1 MKVYQTVTK
10 EADVEL
16 DQLLGK
22 ENRIYKPRQLNE
34 MNINP
39 IRLST
44 TSDELALYLYESAYI
59 RPEFKVEGN
68 VVQIPCFFAKVEG
81 HIEQYISAARD
92 YSAKHNKLIVIS
104 SGYHMLERRGLLM
117 GLDKNIF
124 VDGKLNV
131 NMAMDNSKL
140 SFLKPEKRLNYLNA
154 INRILEW
161 IDMGIVDKP
170 ENSETKEELVEIFLN
185 NNQKIV
191 EMFHE
196 YDYQETPPKYIINV
210 MQRRKPNVLAV
221 YRMLLMHA
229 LGFDVIIVSD
239 KGYSGV
245 ENYLKPVY
253 YDSHNVRKNADIM
266 PEGNIKTVGYRNIIF
281 WVATVIALLLILKKI
296 F

>member
-10 EADVEL
+10 EADLEL
-16 DQLLGK
+16 DELLGK
-22 ENRIYKPRQLNE
+22 ENRIYKPKQLNE
-34 MNINP
+34 LDINT

-68 VVQIPCFFAKVEG
+68 VVQIPCFFVKIEGDVNRYLESAKDFA
-81 HIEQYISAARD
+81 S
-92 YSAKHNKLIVIS
+92 KHNKLASVTT
-104 SGYHMLERRGLLM
+104 GYHMLERRGVLT
-117 GLDKNIF
+117 GLPKEMISGGR
-124 VDGKLNV
+124 VNV
-131 NMAMDNSKL
+131 EEGMNVEKL
-140 SFLKPEKRLNYLNA
+140 SFLKPEKRKNYLNA
-154 INRILEW
+154 VNKVLEW
-161 IDMGIVDKP
+161 IDMGIVERP
-170 ENSETKEELVEIFLN
+170 ENTESNEELIEIFLN

-210 MQRRKPNVLAV
+210 AQRRKPNVLAV

-229 LGFDVIIVSD
+229 LGFDIVIASD
-239 KGYSGV
+239 KGYSGI

-253 YDSHNVRKNADIM
+253 YDSHSIQKNVDIQ
-266 PEGNIKTVGYRNIIF
+266 PEGNIKKVGFKNIAF
-281 WVATVIALLLILKKI
+281 YVAIIIVLLFILKQI